1 MTEHGTPADPMPP
14 PAGTQPAGAAGYE
27 PAAPPTYP
35 TASQGTAWPEGWG
48 TPPPAWT
55 PPQPSGPPERPRR
68 SPVGVILAT
77 TGVLAIGL
85 AGGAA
90 IVLVRD
96 HNESSNPAGAS
107 IAVDNSPLNN
117 VASALTGND
126 AVRVGKQ
133 LGPAVGTI
141 VVNSGSNSGGASALG
156 SGFVVSN
163 SGDTSYL
170 VTNNH
175 VVSGANDVRVL
186 MPDGKNLQGTVVGT
200 DQLDDLAVV
209 SVKDGK
215 LPTAVFGQSSQLTV
229 GEEVIAIGSPLGNQG
244 TVTSGVVSALHRSIS
259 AGSGAGGTSEQLQD
273 VLQTDAPINPGN
285 SGGPLADA
293 EGRVVGVNVATA
305 GQSTNIGFSIPS
317 DVASRVVQSLIQGH
331 QFKHPFIGIATE
343 DQLTA
348 TQDGTPFNGPGVLVT
363 NVSNSSPASA
373 AGIQK
378 GDIITTMDGTSL
390 DPGQTVGGVLQRHN
404 VGDTI
409 SMAIKR
415 GNQTLTVNVTLVA
428 RPDGI

>member
-1 MTEHGTPADPMPP
+1 MTEHGIPIEPAP
-14 PAGTQPAGAAGYE
+14 PAPDAEPTLAASSTPDAPA
-27 PAAPPTYP
+27 
-35 TASQGTAWPEGWG
+35 TAWPEGWG

-55 PPQPSGPPERPRR
+55 PPPPAAPARR
-68 SPVGVILAT
+68 RYGPVGVILAV

-90 IVLVRD
+90 IVLAHD
-96 HNESSNPAGAS
+96 HYSNSPAPAT
-107 IAVDNSPLNN
+107 IAVDAGPPNSTGSLSTGTDAGR
-117 VASALTGND
+117 VAQ
-126 AVRVGKQ
+126 Q

-141 VVNSGSNSGGASALG
+141 VVNTGSGGGSALG

-163 SGDTSYL
+163 AGDTSYL

-175 VVSGANDVRVL
+175 VVSGASDVRVL
-186 MPDGKNLQGTVVGT
+186 MPDGKNLVGTVVGT

-215 LPTAVFGQSSQLTV
+215 LPTAVFGKSSEATV

-244 TVTSGVVSALHRSIS
+244 TVTSGVISALHRSIS
-259 AGSGAGGTSEQLQD
+259 AGSGTTSEQLQD
-273 VLQTDAPINPGN
+273 VLQTSAPINPGN

-317 DVASRVVQSLIQGH
+317 DVAARVVQSLIQG
-331 QFKHPFIGIATE
+331 QPFKHPFIGIASE
-343 DQLTA
+343 DQLSA
-348 TQDGTPFNGPGVLVT
+348 TQDGKPFEGPGVVVT
-363 NVSNSSPASA
+363 DVSSSSPAAA
-373 AGIQK
+373 AGIKQ
-378 GDIITTMDGTSL
+378 GDIITTMDGTVL
-390 DPGQTVGGVLQRHN
+390 NQGQTVGGVLQRHS

-409 SMAIKR
+409 TLVIKR
-415 GNQTLTVNVTLVA
+415 GGQTLTVNVTLAA